1 MNEIPL
7 ERVHLLLDRLERIP
21 ADSRVA
27 HQASGIRGT
36 LLRVMAA
43 LESGSQIQN
52 SRYHQMLEL
61 GYDLL
66 DTAARERIN

>member
-1 MNEIPL
+1 MNKIPL

>member
-1 MNEIPL
+1 MNDIPL
-7 ERVHLLLDRLERIP
+7 ERIHLLLDRLERIP

-36 LLRVMAA
+36 LLRVLAA

-52 SRYHQMLEL
+52 PRYHQLLEL
-61 GYDLL
+61 GFHIL
-66 DTAARERIN
+66 DRAARERIN

>member
-36 LLRVMAA
+36 LLRVLAA

-66 DTAARERIN
+66 DAAARERIN

>member
-36 LLRVMAA
+36 LLRVLAA